1 MTSLT
6 PGAADNRWRQG
17 LRSRRRLL
25 TAVSLL
31 TAWCLLVGDGLAQ
44 EPQRPSLP
52 PPPSFPIPPP
62 PSSLSDDDAF
72 GLWNECAPIDLIVE
86 SLSNNDAADID
97 LTEERIQTLAESRLR
112 AARLYD
118 AAARHYLYVR
128 VGVLV
133 SENRRGGAYSIDVSF
148 QKYLRDGVSD
158 QNGFAATWDIG
169 SYGTHRGDA
178 GVILQYVS
186 EYLDRFVL
194 EYLRV
199 NETVCR

>member
-6 PGAADNRWRQG
+6 TGAADYRWRQG
-17 LRSRRRLL
+17 PRSRRRLL

-44 EPQRPSLP
+44 EPTRPSLP

-62 PSSLSDDDAF
+62 PPSLSRSDAF
-72 GLWNECAPIDLIVE
+72 ALWNECAPINLIVE
-86 SLSNNDAADID
+86 GLSDGAAAID
-97 LTEERIQTLAESRLR
+97 LTMERIQTLAESRLR

-118 AAARHYLYVR
+118 AAALPYLYVR
-128 VGVLV
+128 VGVFGGAFHIKVSFKKRLRDDV
-133 SENRRGGAYSIDVSF
+133 SE
-148 QKYLRDGVSD
+148 K
-158 QNGFAATWDIG
+158 NGIAETWDTG
-169 SYGTHRGDA
+169 SLGTHGGDA
-178 GVILQYVS
+178 GFILQGVS
-186 EYLDRFVL
+186 EHLDRFVL

>member
-1 MTSLT
+1 MST
-6 PGAADNRWRQG
+6 R
-17 LRSRRRLL
+17 RRRLL

-44 EPQRPSLP
+44 EPTRPSLP

-62 PSSLSDDDAF
+62 PPSLSSSDAF
-72 GLWNECAPIDLIVE
+72 ALWNECAPIRLIVE
-86 SLSNNDAADID
+86 SLSSTDAADID

-118 AAARHYLYVR
+118 AAARPYLYVR

-133 SENRRGGAYSIDVSF
+133 SENRSGGAYSIGIF
-148 QKYLRDGVSD
+148 FKKYLGDGVSE
-158 QNGFAATWDIG
+158 QSGLAATWETG
-169 SYGTHRGDA
+169 NYGTHGGDA
-178 GVILQYVS
+178 GYIMQIVS
-186 EYLDRFVL
+186 EYLDRFIL

-199 NETVCR
+199 NETACR